1 MNLRPV
7 AVQGGLALGALVL
20 AYFTWQ
26 RGPELA
32 TDEVFVLDVGK
43 NDVVSARFDDQEK
56 STWVELGR
64 SSDAAGS
71 FVSGRL
77 GPQDQPVAPKPP
89 SKSPGAGAKA
99 ETKKTPERLVRGGEA
114 AEKLFAN
121 FAPLRA
127 SRGLGI
133 LSAEKLKELGL
144 DNAKKRITLV
154 LRTGQRSFAIV
165 PAPAGGS
172 EPYLRDE
179 QSGQVFLVARSFL
192 SDFQTAASLLLERHV
207 HAFRLDEADRLAVT
221 LGSTRREFL
230 ISRGEQGV
238 RIAPA
243 GAPDKPD
250 SSFKT
255 WHDRVF
261 ATWPV
266 EVLGKD
272 EVPAEG
278 SPQVELRVEYSLR
291 GRRLGFIEMGKAESV
306 ASAAEGA
313 KPPLFARSERTL
325 GWFKLAADTLL
336 ADGQALLR

>member
-1 MNLRPV
+1 
-7 AVQGGLALGALVL
+7 LALGALVL

-64 SSDAAGS
+64 SSDESGS
-71 FVSGRL
+71 FISVRL
-77 GPQDQPVAPKPP
+77 GPQDQPAAPKPP
-89 SKSPGAGAKA
+89 SNPPSKPPGAGAKA
-99 ETKKTPERLVRGGEA
+99 ETKKTPERLVRGGDA

-133 LSAEKLKELGL
+133 LSAEKLKDLGL

-154 LRTGQRSFAIV
+154 LRNGQRSFAIV

-192 SDFQTAASLLLERHV
+192 SDFQTAASLLVERHV
-207 HAFRLDEADRLAVT
+207 HAFRLEEADRLAVT

-230 ISRGEQGV
+230 LSRGEGGVV

-272 EVPAEG
+272 EVPVEG

-306 ASAAEGA
+306 ASPVEGA

>member
-32 TDEVFVLDVGK
+32 TDEVFVFDVGK

-64 SSDAAGS
+64 SSDESGS
-71 FVSGRL
+71 FISVRL
-77 GPQDQPVAPKPP
+77 GPQDQPAAAKPP
-89 SKSPGAGAKA
+89 GSGAKA
-99 ETKKTPERLVRGGEA
+99 ETKKTPERLVRGSDA

-133 LSAEKLKELGL
+133 LSAEKLKDLGL
-144 DNAKKRITLV
+144 DNPKKRITLV
-154 LRTGQRSFAIV
+154 LRNGRRSFAIV

-179 QSGQVFLVARSFL
+179 QSGQIFLVARSFL
-192 SDFQTAASLLLERHV
+192 SDFQTAASLLVERHV
-207 HAFRLDEADRLAVT
+207 HAFRLEEADRLAVA

-230 ISRGEQGV
+230 ISRGEEGV

-272 EVPAEG
+272 EVPVEG

-291 GRRLGFIEMGKAESV
+291 GRRLGFIEIGKAESV